1 MYGQVFYSGEI
12 LPDLSDDFCDA
23 ITKLVT
29 TLEEQE
35 SKVHGGGG
43 EQVRNNSI
51 FPIDDEQFKKLVFS
65 WVEKAN
71 LETGWWFDLIGL
83 ENLQLSKYTEGEKY
97 NWHYDM
103 IPSNQTRKLT
113 FTASLNDDYEGGDF
127 QFSWGQPNWKYKK
140 RTIAEPALKTKG
152 RFIVFPSY
160 YYHRVLPVTRGVRY
174 SLTGWAYGPPFR

>member
-12 LPDLSDDFCDA
+12 LPDLSEDFCQA
-23 ITKLVT
+23 IIELANNIA
-29 TLEEQE
+29 EQE
-35 SKVHGGGG
+35 SKVHGGG
-43 EQVRNNSI
+43 EEVRNNSI
-51 FPIDDEQFKKLVFS
+51 FPIGDDKFKSLIYS

-71 LETGWWFDLIGL
+71 IETGWWFDLIGL

-103 IPSNQTRKLT
+103 IPANQTRKLT

-160 YYHRVLPVTRGVRY
+160 YYHRVLPVTKGVRY